1 MHKRIDENTDG
12 KKLKCKKVM
21 SILVDI
27 VIMKERTKK

>member
-21 SILVDI
+21 RILVI